1 MNDDWDGDDRRGN
14 AGWHLKKEISLGHLI
29 TTATIAMAGVS
40 YVIANEKN
48 HSTHAARL
56 DALQSIVIELKGS
69 DLRQDAKLDAA
80 IGRIESQIQRVDDK
94 LDRVLSR
101 R

>member
-1 MNDDWDGDDRRGN
+1 MDEWDGDDRRHPT
-14 AGWHLKKEISLGHLI
+14 GWHLKREISLGHLI
-29 TTATIAMAGVS
+29 TTATIALSGVG
-40 YVIANEKN
+40 YVVANEKN

-56 DALQSIVIELKGS
+56 DALQSIVVELKGS
-69 DLRQDAKLDAA
+69 DLRQDAKVEAA
-80 IGRIESQIQRVDDK
+80 VVRIEAQIQRVDDK